1 MSSAIVDCKDSGST
15 NHPDAHFINFLACV
29 QNSDENIPSGM
40 TVKMNDNTRPKN
52 IRTTVD

>member
-15 NHPDAHFINFLACV
+15 NHPDAHFINFLARV